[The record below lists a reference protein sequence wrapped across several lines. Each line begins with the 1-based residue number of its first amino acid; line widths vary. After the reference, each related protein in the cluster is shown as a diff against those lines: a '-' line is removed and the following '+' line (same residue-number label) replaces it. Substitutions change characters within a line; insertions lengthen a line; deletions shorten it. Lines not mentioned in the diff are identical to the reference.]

1 MRPSSSFPPQYRHRQ
16 RKTRLGGQTLAQ
28 TSLRVLFTSSAPHS
42 CSTFAFQPLHSS
54 ILILKVDSAFRR
66 RAVPHPDISSA
77 WRLSSC
83 PASHYRRSAP
93 APAAFF
99 LNADPKPEAVVRL
112 TVELER
118 NSHKYLYGSSPTS
131 ALRESTVIHWALSFV
146 FAPATEAIL

>member
-1 MRPSSSFPPQYRHRQ
+1 MRHLDQIKLVVLWNFLCEWQFLLVVLVVLRCVVWPRFMRPSSSFPPQYRHRQ
-16 RKTRLGGQTLAQ
+16 REKRLGGQTLAQ

-42 CSTFAFQPLHSS
+42 SSTFAFQPLHSS

-83 PASHYRRSAP
+83 PASPYRRSAP

-99 LNADPKPEAVVRL
+99 LNADPKPEG
-112 TVELER
+112 T
-118 NSHKYLYGSSPTS
+118 
-131 ALRESTVIHWALSFV
+131 
-146 FAPATEAIL
+146 